1 MERLNSHG
9 VKWLAQ
15 VTQLIQI
22 VTKLINNQDG
32 NVWFAVSMLL
42 ALRPAIRAPV
52 VQLISRL
59 MSWGTQRGGM
69 VGRPTQETSLVE
81 GAVS

>member
-1 MERLNSHG
+1 MERLNYHG

-22 VTKLINNQDG
+22 VTKLISDQDG
-32 NVWFAVSMLL
+32 NVWFAVSTLL
-42 ALRPAIRAPV
+42 VLHPALRAPV
-52 VQLISRL
+52 VQLTSRL
-59 MSWGTQRGGM
+59 VSWGTHRGGM